1 MASKQS
7 LADAAN
13 DAVRLIA
20 EATGKATAAIAS
32 AAQDAVKLLASDAS
46 QAAKVVADKA
56 DNIGH
61 SGNRDHDLL
70 VILDTKMEGLKC
82 DIKDLKDGTSR
93 RIETLELEK
102 LNAKESYPVLYKK
115 PVDDQLGDHE
125 KRIRDNE
132 KNINR
137 IVTVGSVLVV
147 VLNISVVLIVK
158 FVH

>member
-1 MASKQS
+1 MASKQR

-46 QAAKVVADKA
+46 TAAKVVADKA
-56 DNIGH
+56 DVAH
-61 SGNRDHDLL
+61 SGNCDHDLL

-115 PVDDQLGDHE
+115 SVDDKLDDHE
-125 KRIRDNE
+125 TRIRIAE
-132 KNINR
+132 TAITR
-137 IVTVGSVLVV
+137 ILTYGTVAVILAGVAEVILGK
-147 VLNISVVLIVK
+147 LI
-158 FVH
+158 H